1 MSHGLIPNTKEH
13 NMMMNEIYANIEN
26 FNIEKHLPEFNQ
38 IIRENKYYQ
47 LNILDLIEK
56 MQHFHRFTPESLEH
70 MINVVNTNPNTFIGY
85 GPYVKVD
92 GYWKSTNKNKV
103 NNDNSYFEKKMI
115 IFTKQIEEQKKYIEL
130 LESKIKTLERNS
142 R

>member
-1 MSHGLIPNTKEH
+1 MNNSIKPNTKEH
-13 NMMMNEIYANIEN
+13 NAMMNAIYTNIEN

-38 IIRENKYYQ
+38 IIRENKYYK

-70 MINVVNTNPNTFIGY
+70 MINVINTNPNTFIGY
-85 GPYVKVD
+85 GPYIKVD

-103 NNDNSYFEKKMI
+103 NSDNSYFEKKI
-115 IFTKQIEEQKKYIEL
+115 ITFTKQIEEQKKYIEI
-130 LESKIKTLERNS
+130 LESKIRALQKNAK
-142 R
+142 

>member
-1 MSHGLIPNTKEH
+1 MSHGLKPHTKEY
-13 NMMMNEIYANIEN
+13 NMMMNAIYANIEN

-38 IIRENKYYQ
+38 IIRENKYYK

-92 GYWKSTNKNKV
+92 GYWKEVNLLNTKKNPLFCNKELFYISNKLKSK
-103 NNDNSYFEKKMI
+103 NNTFN
-115 IFTKQIEEQKKYIEL
+115 
-130 LESKIKTLERNS
+130 N
-142 R
+142 